1 MRPEVR
7 QAEVAEA
14 LCAIACGVS
23 VAALRDLRDRSATTL
38 LARWLLAA
46 VLKSLGL
53 SWAEMG
59 GALSAVRGEVQ
70 SARVLRDHR
79 DQWRVVAE
87 EGEPDHRRSALAR
100 YLASLFESTFRAV
113 RLRAFEPVAR
123 ESVPA

>member
-1 MRPEVR
+1 MSPERR
-7 QAEVAEA
+7 QVEVAEA

-23 VAALRDLRDRSATTL
+23 VACLRDRDDRSSKTL

-59 GALSAVRGEVQ
+59 DSLSAVRGEVQ
-70 SARVLRDHR
+70 SASVLRDHR
-79 DQWRVVAE
+79 RQWQEVTE
-87 EGEPDHRRSALAR
+87 EGQPDHRRSALAR
-100 YLASLFESTFRAV
+100 YLAALFEATIRAV
-113 RLRAFEPVAR
+113 RLRACEPIAR